1 MLLDQVAGAHP
12 GASPYRPRIG
22 VTGKNA
28 DQLKNYMEAVEAAGG
43 EAVALI
49 PDPAGREQSPDA
61 VLAPLDGLVL
71 TGGKD
76 IHPDLYGQPLR
87 QDLGVELDL
96 PRDAL
101 EIPLAR
107 RALERDLPVL
117 GICRG
122 IQIMNVAAGGTLHQ
136 DLELA
141 GSGRDTHNQRE
152 ISPRPPDDAGVH
164 AVAIEPGSR
173 LAGILGA
180 ERVSVNTFHHQVIDH
195 PAPQFAVVARSVEAR
210 GAGLI
215 EAVESRGKGF
225 AVGVQWHPERMWK
238 TAPEFARL
246 FRALIE
252 AATGTRVG

>member
-1 MLLDQVAGAHP
+1 MLLDHVAGTPA
-12 GASPYRPRIG
+12 GAFPRRPRIG

-28 DQLKNYMEAVEAAGG
+28 DQLKNYMDAVEAAGG

-49 PDPAGREQSPDA
+49 PDPAGREQSPDET
-61 VLAPLDGLVL
+61 LASLDGLVL

-76 IHPDLYGQPLR
+76 IHPDLYGQALR
-87 QDLGVELDL
+87 PDLGVELDL

-122 IQIMNVAAGGTLHQ
+122 IQVMNVAAGGTLHQ
-136 DLELA
+136 GVELA
-141 GSGRDTHNQRE
+141 GFARETHNQRE
-152 ISPRPPDDAGVH
+152 ISPRPADDAGVH
-164 AVAIEPGSR
+164 VVAIEPGSR
-173 LAGILGA
+173 LAGILGV
-180 ERVSVNTFHHQVIDH
+180 ERIGVNTFHHQVIDD
-195 PAPQFAVVARSVEAR
+195 PAPQFAVVARSVEPR

-215 EAVESRGKGF
+215 EAVEAWGKVF
-225 AVGVQWHPERMWK
+225 ALGVQWHPERMWK

-246 FRALIE
+246 FRALVE
-252 AATGTRVG
+252 AAAGRRVG